1 MIWNTCTVSG
11 SEVCTIFPVV
21 KNPFAYFRY
30 VRVVFNPDT
39 FFLSC
44 FDQIV
49 ARNFDR
55 HNRGITQLNSRCGPC
70 TSAPRPA
77 IVHFGTAWE
86 STLITVVNIN
96 DCFIAAVCFIL
107 SYPGINKISY
117 SLSGI
122 SHSINPFLV
131 TVFRDKAVHDFL
143 AIFIVADLVII
154 GLVRRVGAKCR
165 VDRLRGIRLLCLRQ
179 DTGKR
184 PTSALVDN
192 VNTFHHSVVA

>member
-11 SEVCTIFPVV
+11 SEVRTIFPIV
-21 KNPFAYFRY
+21 KNPFTYFRY
-30 VRVVFNPDT
+30 VCVVFNPDT

-77 IVHFGTAWE
+77 IVHVDTARE
-86 STLITVVNIN
+86 SPLITVVNVN
-96 DCFIAAVCFIL
+96 DCFIAAVCFVL

-122 SHSINPFLV
+122 SHSINPLV

-143 AIFIVADLVII
+143 TCYVVADLVII

-165 VDRLRGIRLLCLRQ
+165 VDCFRGIRLLCLRQ

-184 PTSALVDN
+184 STSALVDN